1 MPQVDIM
8 KTYRAIP
15 GFNHPLP
22 RSVDLRRANCVIGAL
37 WRLGNFERSRP
48 RQGLGTLLAT
58 GDPGLRA
65 CVSRCQRRRLD
76 CLTGPVSGGNV

>member
-1 MPQVDIM
+1 
-8 KTYRAIP
+8 
-15 GFNHPLP
+15 
-22 RSVDLRRANCVIGAL
+22 
-37 WRLGNFERSRP
+37 
-48 RQGLGTLLAT
+48 LAT